1 MVSIQKRLKKL
12 PKHRMSKKDVVAWLI
27 AIPSIILFAFFIW
40 GPLLQNIIFSFFKTS
55 NFDIV
60 SWNGFANYA
69 GIFNDPRFS
78 GALVN
83 TLLYVGYSLLIG
95 FLIPII
101 LAVIISEIV
110 RTKSVFKIGF
120 YIPNIV
126 PAIAV
131 LLMWKTMM
139 DANDYGF
146 FNIILARLG
155 LATSDWISNDTLS
168 IPLIILTLTWK
179 SAGAT
184 MLIYLATIQSIPN
197 SLYEASR
204 IKGTSVW
211 QRLRYVTLP
220 ALFSNIKLLLIIQII
235 SIFQIFYEPLVF
247 MGQTNNAA
255 NTLGLLIYKLIYTDQ
270 NTGRAAAL
278 GVITML
284 ILLAFTYVYL
294 YFDRK
299 TTKDRTKVKK
309 YIPYEMMLKASI
321 KHEKT
326 FFYQSWLSFKK
337 GLNTMSK
344 GLSWLYHHVGFSW
357 LMMQIG
363 KGLNYIFKHTKQLG
377 MWVFKDKNEGILT
390 YSDYKKP
397 SRRLGYYVM
406 HLLLFVGLF
415 IMLVPFF
422 WLLFTSLKAPNE
434 ILQLPDSY
442 HFFPSNWDFGKYLTV
457 IKNTQIMRNVLN
469 SVIIAFGAVVCSV
482 LFNGLLAYVV
492 SVLKPKGS
500 KILFYLILGSMLIP
514 PAVALVPLYKN
525 INSIYQWMA
534 IITGLNLRDIYSSV
548 ATLIPFWFIA
558 GASPFNFMLFKS
570 HFDHLPKD
578 LFEMAS
584 LEGASQ
590 TKIFFKIVVPLS
602 IPVIMVVS
610 IFSVTAAWNDFLL
623 PYIIINN
630 EALWTV
636 MVKLFRIN
644 TNMLAYG
651 ITLDQFLALL
661 LFTMIP
667 PIIIFFIF
675 QKQITSNVATTG
687 IK

>member
-1 MVSIQKRLKKL
+1 MTSITKLFKKK
-12 PKHRMSKKDVVAWLI
+12 PHIRKDIVGWMI
-27 AIPSIILFAFFIW
+27 ALPSIILFAFFIW
-40 GPLLQNIIFSFFKTS
+40 GPLLQNIVFSFFKTS
-55 NFDIV
+55 NFDMV
-60 SWNGFANYA
+60 SWNGFGNYA
-69 GIFNDPRFS
+69 SIFNDPRFS
-78 GALVN
+78 GALIN
-83 TLLYVGYSLLIG
+83 TLLYVGYSLAIG
-95 FLIPII
+95 FFIPII

-131 LLMWKTMM
+131 LLMWKSMM
-139 DANDYGF
+139 DATDYGF
-146 FNIILARLG
+146 FNIILAKLG
-155 LATSDWISNDTLS
+155 LPTSQWISNDTLS

-270 NTGRAAAL
+270 NTGKAAAL

-294 YFDRK
+294 YFDKK
-299 TTKDRTKVKK
+299 TAKDQTKTKTYMSYQALLALEMKKSKSLIHRFFQGIKRGLKALKK
-309 YIPYEMMLKASI
+309 YIMIGLTKIRFFKVISWI
-321 KHEKT
+321 KH
-326 FFYQSWLSFKK
+326 
-337 GLNTMSK
+337 GL
-344 GLSWLYHHVGFSW
+344 GYLFSW
-357 LMMQIG
+357 TMKFSMW
-363 KGLNYIFKHTKQLG
+363 IFKTKT
-377 MWVFKDKNEGILT
+377 EGIVT

-397 SRRLGYYVM
+397 SRRIGYYVM
-406 HLLLFVGLF
+406 HVLLAISLL

-422 WLLFTSLKAPNE
+422 WLLFTSLKGPTE
-434 ILQLPDSY
+434 IFQLPSEY
-442 HFFPSNWDFGKYLTV
+442 HFFPSQWNFAKYGTV
-457 IKNTQIMRNVLN
+457 IANTQIMKNVLN
-469 SVIIAFGAVVCSV
+469 SVIIAIGAAVCAII
-482 LFNGLLAYVV
+482 FNGLLAYVV
-492 SVLKPKGS
+492 SILKPKGS
-500 KILFYLILGSMLIP
+500 KILYFVILGSMLIP

-525 INSIYQWMA
+525 INGIYEFLAM
-534 IITGLNLRDIYSSV
+534 ITGQSLRDIYGSV

-558 GASPFNFMLFKS
+558 GANPFNFMLFKA

-590 TKIFFKIVVPLS
+590 AKIFFKIVVPLS

-610 IFSVTAAWNDFLL
+610 IFAVTGAWNDFLL
-623 PYIIINN
+623 PYVIINN
-630 EALWTV
+630 ESLWTV

-661 LFTMIP
+661 LFTMLP
-667 PIIIFFIF
+667 PMIIFFIF

>member
-1 MVSIQKRLKKL
+1 M
-12 PKHRMSKKDVVAWLI
+12 PKKDVMAWLI
-27 AIPSIILFAFFIW
+27 AIPSIILFIFFIW
-40 GPLLQNIIFSFFKTS
+40 GPLLQNVVFSFFKTS
-55 NFDIV
+55 NFDMI
-60 SWNGFANYA
+60 SWNGFGNYA
-69 GIFNDPRFS
+69 GIFSDPRFS

-83 TLLYVGYSLLIG
+83 TLLYVGYSLIIG
-95 FLIPII
+95 FLLPII

-146 FNIILARLG
+146 FNIILAKLG
-155 LATSDWISNDTLS
+155 LPTSEWISNDSLS

-204 IKGTSVW
+204 IKGTTVW

-284 ILLAFTYVYL
+284 ILLGFTYVYL
-294 YFDRK
+294 YFDHK
-299 TTKDRTKVKK
+299 STKDQTKVKT
-309 YIPYEMMLKASI
+309 YIPYDMMLTKSVKKQKTGFYKLCSHINKNLKTI
-321 KHEKT
+321 KSGLLWVLHHIG
-326 FFYQSWLSFKK
+326 FFWLVTKIDEGFK
-337 GLNTMSK
+337 
-344 GLSWLYHHVGFSW
+344 
-357 LMMQIG
+357 Q
-363 KGLNYIFKHTKQLG
+363 IFKYTKKLG
-377 MWVFKDKNEGILT
+377 MWFFKHKNDGILA
-390 YSDYKKP
+390 YSDYKKA
-397 SRRLGYYVM
+397 SRRIGYYIL
-406 HLLLFVGLF
+406 HICLLFGLI
-415 IMLVPFF
+415 IMLIPFF
-422 WLLFTSLKAPNE
+422 WLLFTSLKEPNE
-434 ILQLPDSY
+434 ILQLPDIY
-442 HFFPSNWDFGKYLTV
+442 RFFPSTWNFGKYITV

-469 SVIIAFGAVVCSV
+469 PVIIVLGAVVCSV

-500 KILFYLILGSMLIP
+500 KVLFYLILGSMLIP

-525 INSIYQWMA
+525 INGIYQLMA
-534 IITGLNLRDIYSSV
+534 IMTGQSLRDIYSSV

-558 GASPFNFMLFKS
+558 GASPFNFMLFKT

-578 LFEMAS
+578 LFEMAE

-623 PYIIINN
+623 PYIMINN

>member
-1 MVSIQKRLKKL
+1 MVTTETTKQTKIKTESI
-12 PKHRMSKKDVVAWLI
+12 KKDIVGWLI
-27 AIPSIILFAFFIW
+27 AMPSIILFAFFIW
-40 GPLLQNIIFSFFKTS
+40 GPLLQNVVFSFFKTS
-55 NFDIV
+55 NFDMV
-60 SWNGFANYA
+60 SWIGFENYA
-69 GIFNDPRFS
+69 GIFADPRFS
-78 GALVN
+78 GALIN
-83 TLLYVGYSLLIG
+83 TLLYVAYSLAIG
-95 FLIPII
+95 FFIPII
-101 LAVIISEIV
+101 LAIIISEVV

-131 LLMWKTMM
+131 LLMWKSMM
-139 DANDYGF
+139 DATDYGF
-146 FNIILARLG
+146 FNIILAKLG
-155 LATSDWISNDTLS
+155 LPTSQWISNDSLS

-247 MGQTNNAA
+247 MGQTNNSA

-284 ILLAFTYVYL
+284 ILLGFTYVYL

-299 TTKDRTKVKK
+299 TTRDQTKTKT
-309 YIPYEMMLKASI
+309 YISYETIAALKRKRSQTNFHKI
-321 KHEKT
+321 IEQLKQILSKCRKIVT
-326 FFYQSWLSFKK
+326 MCLQRLGFFWLVSHIKK
-337 GLNTMSK
+337 GFQVIFSYTSHAAM
-344 GLSWLYHHVGFSW
+344 WL
-357 LMMQIG
+357 
-363 KGLNYIFKHTKQLG
+363 FKTKT
-377 MWVFKDKNEGILT
+377 EGILA

-397 SRRLGYYVM
+397 SRRIGYYIM
-406 HLLLFVGLF
+406 HLLLICGLL
-415 IMLVPFF
+415 IVLIPFF
-422 WLLFTSLKAPNE
+422 WLLFTSLKASNE
-434 ILQLPDSY
+434 IYQLPNTY
-442 HFFPSNWDFGKYLTV
+442 HFFPSTWDFSKYVTV
-457 IKNTQIMRNVLN
+457 INNTQIMKNVAN
-469 SVIIAFGAVVCSV
+469 SVVIAAGAVVCSV

-492 SVLKPKGS
+492 AIIKPKGS
-500 KILFYLILGSMLIP
+500 KYLFYLILGSMLIP

-525 INSIYQWMA
+525 INGIYELMA
-534 IITGLNLRDIYSSV
+534 MITGQSLRNVYASI

-558 GASPFNFMLFKS
+558 GANPFNFMLFKA

-590 TKIFFKIVVPLS
+590 VKIFFKIVVPLS

-623 PYIIINN
+623 PYVIINN
-630 EALWTV
+630 EQLWTV
-636 MVKLFRIN
+636 MVKLFRIH

-651 ITLDQFLALL
+651 MTLDQFLALL